1 MIVESI
7 RYVFPPIK
15 SERKE
20 PLSVSLAT
28 HRRPNLDLF
37 TTSNILHRIVQDQVE
52 EHVIPPQR
60 TRYESVR
67 IEVEVDGFVHVL
79 EVRSSVKV
87 SKGAAGGMC
96 GVGELAHLFQ
106 FGLLSSRHG
115 GRFRFEWVGMGGWF

>member
-1 MIVESI
+1 M
-7 RYVFPPIK
+7 
-15 SERKE
+15 
-20 PLSVSLAT
+20 SVSLAT

-79 EVRSSVKV
+79 EVGSGVRV
-87 SKGAAGGMC
+87 SKGD
-96 GVGELAHLFQ
+96 V
-106 FGLLSSRHG
+106 RG
-115 GRFRFEWVGMGGWF
+115 GRTRAPFSIRVVELETWWEV